1 MDKVGL
7 GLARNSIAD
16 LIGGSQNRGH
26 PRNRG
31 TAKVRSAETA
41 LQSLALHA
49 RLLDML
55 AEQHEVGRELTSWLR
70 ETEMP
75 LVRSLADMELR
86 GIKVDLLTLKRL
98 RGPLDSRLEQLDEE
112 ARLLAGVGPGND
124 MNSGQDVRNMLAKMQ
139 LALPPP
145 ANNGKAAAEG
155 GKEKVIVT
163 KEQLEVLASQGHRI
177 AAVVMEFRRFLKI
190 RNGFVDTIMRH
201 MRESGGGTSGE
212 IRGRFLQTQADTG
225 RLVMD
230 TPNLQTVSKQTVLK
244 LDSALPGGLPE
255 EVAIN
260 VREAFVP
267 RDGHVLISADYRQ
280 LELRIM
286 AHLSGDE
293 VLVERLRD
301 VLVDPFIAIAA
312 AWNKMPPEAV
322 TPEQRARVKE
332 LCYGIIYGMGKVAL
346 AKKMGCTAE
355 EADGYA
361 SSLLRSLKGV
371 VSWRDRV
378 IEDCRRDKSVT
389 TIGGRR
395 RGLEDIS
402 DMKNSAARARAE
414 RQAVNTVCQGS
425 AADLVKRAMLEL
437 ARRLAIGGG
446 RGAGAGAHLLLMIHD
461 ELLLEVPESRLHKV
475 VPIVV
480 GAMESVGFG
489 MKVPFPVK
497 VRVGRS
503 WGTLEDYQSGRS
515 CAPPAGVGAVG
526 GG

>member
-1 MDKVGL
+1 V
-7 GLARNSIAD
+7 NIA
-16 LIGGSQNRGH
+16 
-26 PRNRG
+26 
-31 TAKVRSAETA
+31 
-41 LQSLALHA
+41 SLP
-49 RLLDML
+49 
-55 AEQHEVGRELTSWLR
+55 Q
-70 ETEMP
+70 
-75 LVRSLADMELR
+75 
-86 GIKVDLLTLKRL
+86 
-98 RGPLDSRLEQLDEE
+98 
-112 ARLLAGVGPGND
+112 
-124 MNSGQDVRNMLAKMQ
+124 
-139 LALPPP
+139 
-145 ANNGKAAAEG
+145 
-155 GKEKVIVT
+155 
-163 KEQLEVLASQGHRI
+163 
-177 AAVVMEFRRFLKI
+177 
-190 RNGFVDTIMRH
+190 
-201 MRESGGGTSGE
+201 
-212 IRGRFLQTQADTG
+212 
-225 RLVMD
+225 
-230 TPNLQTVSKQTVLK
+230 QTVLK

-361 SSLLRSLKGV
+361 SSLLRSLKVRERPASPHVESLSREHGKAPQGTSTGISPVPPLRTSAPGSQGV